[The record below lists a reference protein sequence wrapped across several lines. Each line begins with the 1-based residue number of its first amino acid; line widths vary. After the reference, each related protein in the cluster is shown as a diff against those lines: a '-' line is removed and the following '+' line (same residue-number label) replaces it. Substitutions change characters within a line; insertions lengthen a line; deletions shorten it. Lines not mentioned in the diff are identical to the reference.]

1 MLEEKNFFLL
11 IIEKNQIFTTVERSN
26 IWKINVKKKKN
37 RFVFV

>member
-1 MLEEKNFFLL
+1 MIEEKNFF
-11 IIEKNQIFTTVERSN
+11 INNCKNQIFTTVERSN